1 MGFLLPVVIGGG
13 LLLAMNK
20 KGASDQGD
28 GFTTVTGPG
37 VIPPKAGEPKLTV
50 DKVRSVLNRVDFSFT
65 DGKESRQFQHKW
77 KDGAPVQQLVG
88 KYMVRAVTEIVPDPK
103 KEGYT
108 TWGPVMLTVQEPGK
122 GVKFAKHVLVNEGKV
137 IDIK

>member
-1 MGFLLPVVIGGG
+1 MGILPLVGGA
-13 LLLAMNK
+13 LLLMSMNK
-20 KGASDQGD
+20 KKGTSGGD
-28 GFTTVTGPG
+28 EFTTVTAPG
-37 VIPPKAGEPKLTV
+37 VVTPKPGEPKLTV
-50 DKVRSVLNRVDFSFT
+50 DKVRKLLNRVDFSFT
-65 DGKESRQFQHKW
+65 DGKETRQFEHKW
-77 KDGAPVQQLVG
+77 KDGAPVQQIVG

-122 GVKFAKHVLVNEGKV
+122 GVKFAKRVLVNEGKV